1 MAGVNSWR
9 RPYRV
14 GIGRWIVAGWEA
26 AALVFLHRATV
37 DLYHLPPEW
46 LAAALAA
53 LWVAVCVRLVVMG
66 VFVGPSGFRIRGL
79 FATRTIAWS
88 SVERIVV
95 QHASH
100 RLFGFDV
107 PAGRTA
113 IIELP
118 DGTRVNSSLWADGVD
133 FKFNPAGFRQAYE
146 ELRRAHAQAT
156 ARRSLPVP
164 VGATGGAGSFPTPP
178 SAPPR

>member
-1 MAGVNSWR
+1 MNVWR

-14 GIGRWIVAGWEA
+14 GIGRWIVGGWEA
-26 AALVFLHRATV
+26 AALVFLHRITV
-37 DLYHLPPEW
+37 DLYHVPPGW
-46 LAAALAA
+46 LAVALAA
-53 LWVAVCVRLVVMG
+53 LWAALCVRLVVMG
-66 VFVGPSGFRIRGL
+66 VFVGPSGIRIRGL
-79 FATRTIAWS
+79 FATRTIGWR

-95 QHASH
+95 ERAGH
-100 RLFGFDV
+100 RLFGFDI

-113 IIELP
+113 VIERR

-133 FKFNPAGFRQAYE
+133 FKFKPARFREACAQ
-146 ELRRAHAQAT
+146 LRREHELAAA
-156 ARRSLPVP
+156 ALRPAPVP